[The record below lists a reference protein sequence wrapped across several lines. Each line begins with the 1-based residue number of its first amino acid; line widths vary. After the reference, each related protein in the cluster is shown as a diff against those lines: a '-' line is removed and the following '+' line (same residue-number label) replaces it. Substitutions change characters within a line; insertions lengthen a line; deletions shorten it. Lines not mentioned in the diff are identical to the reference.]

1 MQSSNFVIVSYFI
14 FVLSLRCGLFF
25 DLEETCYYGGEA
37 QERLEKINKEKRKCG
52 L

>member
-1 MQSSNFVIVSYFI
+1 MQSCNFVIVSYFI
-14 FVLSLRCGLFF
+14 FVMSLRCGLFF
-25 DLEETCYYGGEA
+25 DLEETCYHGGEA